1 MKTKILNLLGHYSV
15 QFLCRVILGGLFIYA
30 SLDKIAHPHDFAR
43 IVYDYNLIPDI
54 AIYWVAGI
62 LPWFEMICG
71 LLLISGLM
79 IRTPSILLSLMLL
92 VFIAAMGLN
101 ALRGL
106 DITCG
111 CFTTSQDGTESL
123 IVSILW
129 DFLFLI
135 PGLIIIFFHKERT
148 KASKSSTKS

>member
-1 MKTKILNLLGHYSV
+1 
-15 QFLCRVILGGLFIYA
+15 
-30 SLDKIAHPHDFAR
+30 
-43 IVYDYNLIPDI
+43 
-54 AIYWVAGI
+54 
-62 LPWFEMICG
+62 MICG

-123 IVSILW
+123 IISILW
-129 DFLFLI
+129 NILFLI
-135 PGLIIIFFHKERT
+135 SGFIIIFFHKERIKT
-148 KASKSSTKS
+148 TKSGIKS

>member
-1 MKTKILNLLGHYSV
+1 MKTKISNLLGHYSV

-123 IVSILW
+123 IISILW
-129 DFLFLI
+129 DILFLI
-135 PGLIIIFFHKERT
+135 PGLIIIFFHKERIKT
-148 KASKSSTKS
+148 IKK

>member
-1 MKTKILNLLGHYSV
+1 MRTKISNLLGHYSV

-54 AIYWVAGI
+54 AIYWIAGI

-101 ALRGL
+101 AIRGL

-111 CFTTSQDGTESL
+111 CFTTSQNGTNSL
-123 IVSILW
+123 IISILW

-135 PGLIIIFFHKERT
+135 PGFIIIFFHKERIKT
-148 KASKSSTKS
+148 KKAL

>member
-1 MKTKILNLLGHYSV
+1 MRTKISNLLGHYSV

-101 ALRGL
+101 AIRGL

-111 CFTTSQDGTESL
+111 CFTTSQNGTNSL
-123 IVSILW
+123 IISILW
-129 DFLFLI
+129 DFLSI
-135 PGLIIIFFHKERT
+135 
-148 KASKSSTKS
+148 S